1 MITANVAGEVA
12 RRESLHGEAENIVA
26 RRSEAV
32 KEFVGHVF
40 NVPNSRD
47 FEHVENVLHEKITA
61 SPRRESFG
69 LRGGCDAERR
79 TTLFST
85 GNSAERR
92 TVRSIGRTG
101 TEHRHRVA
109 ILPTA
114 LTATTAASW
123 IGSAYAGLAQADCHS
138 RSVLRTEPDGLLQG
152 C

>member
-61 SPRRESFG
+61 SPRRESR
-69 LRGGCDAERR
+69 RGASRHTRCCHKEMLAHP
-79 TTLFST
+79 TIWVCQHLP
-85 GNSAERR
+85 
-92 TVRSIGRTG
+92 GRD
-101 TEHRHRVA
+101 E
-109 ILPTA
+109 LP
-114 LTATTAASW
+114 
-123 IGSAYAGLAQADCHS
+123 
-138 RSVLRTEPDGLLQG
+138 
-152 C
+152 